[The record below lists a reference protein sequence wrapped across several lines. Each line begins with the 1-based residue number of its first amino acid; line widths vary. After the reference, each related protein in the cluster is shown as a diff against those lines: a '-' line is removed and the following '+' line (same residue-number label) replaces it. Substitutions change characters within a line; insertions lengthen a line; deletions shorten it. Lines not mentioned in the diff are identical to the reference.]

1 MSQEDAPMLDLEAG
15 ETTILLPKGDADE
28 EPEKEK
34 SFISQ
39 DIKEKI
45 VVSAS
50 AVATGS
56 SIASLATSMGNPL
69 LLTSGALGACIAPFS
84 AFQEKRIAEL
94 EELME
99 INEQIK
105 EEVANLEAENKR
117 LGTQVD
123 DLETSVKSLK
133 EMEETLKVIENT
145 NSQQVD
151 ALEEQL
157 EESKQILER
166 MERNTTTLVLQNITE
181 VALGSDLDG
190 DGKMSDD
197 EIDFLIT
204 KLNSYETVEVN
215 EELFKET
222 IVGKDRSLNGI
233 MAVIKNLLTDDIPDN
248 ENIIKVS

>member
-1 MSQEDAPMLDLEAG
+1 MLL
-15 ETTILLPKGDADE
+15 
-28 EPEKEK
+28 
-34 SFISQ
+34 
-39 DIKEKI
+39 
-45 VVSAS
+45 
-50 AVATGS
+50 
-56 SIASLATSMGNPL
+56 
-69 LLTSGALGACIAPFS
+69 
-84 AFQEKRIAEL
+84 
-94 EELME
+94 
-99 INEQIK
+99 
-105 EEVANLEAENKR
+105 
-117 LGTQVD
+117 
-123 DLETSVKSLK
+123 SLK

-166 MERNTTTLVLQNITE
+166 MEGNTTTLVLQNITE

-204 KLNSYETVEVN
+204 RLNSYETVEVN

>member
-1 MSQEDAPMLDLEAG
+1 
-15 ETTILLPKGDADE
+15 
-28 EPEKEK
+28 
-34 SFISQ
+34 
-39 DIKEKI
+39 
-45 VVSAS
+45 
-50 AVATGS
+50 
-56 SIASLATSMGNPL
+56 
-69 LLTSGALGACIAPFS
+69 
-84 AFQEKRIAEL
+84 
-94 EELME
+94 
-99 INEQIK
+99 
-105 EEVANLEAENKR
+105 
-117 LGTQVD
+117 
-123 DLETSVKSLK
+123 
-133 EMEETLKVIENT
+133 MEETLKVIENT

-166 MERNTTTLVLQNITE
+166 MEGNTTTLVLQNITE